1 MSSIWAGFFLMP
13 RTLIGVY
20 KILLFTPFNNTEVV
34 LALFTFHRGENWG
47 TNHRA
52 DIKQDIKLGQV

>member
-1 MSSIWAGFFLMP
+1 MFSIWAFFLMP

-20 KILLFTPFNNTEVV
+20 KILLLTPFNNTEVV

-52 DIKQDIKLGQV
+52 IKCQDKI